1 MAREEAKKV
10 SFVRRSSARADMNKH
25 RAKLVATNINV
36 NVSLFATYW
45 SSLDSLNY
53 RVVLHTIS
61 IVICVSLFATNN
73 ANTGR
78 KRVLMEG

>member
-1 MAREEAKKV
+1 
-10 SFVRRSSARADMNKH
+10 
-25 RAKLVATNINV
+25 
-36 NVSLFATYW
+36 
-45 SSLDSLNY
+45 
-53 RVVLHTIS
+53 LHTIS